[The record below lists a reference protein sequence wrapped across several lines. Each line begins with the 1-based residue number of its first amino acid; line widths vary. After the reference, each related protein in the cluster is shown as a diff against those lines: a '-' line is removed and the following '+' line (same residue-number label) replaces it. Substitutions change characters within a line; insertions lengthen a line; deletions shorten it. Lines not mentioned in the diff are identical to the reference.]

1 VNKNSHTEEN
11 YLKAIFKLQE
21 KDRAEVSTNDIAKLV
36 NTRAASV
43 TDMLKRLADKNLVHY
58 KKYQGVS
65 LTDLGKKAA
74 INIIRKH
81 RLWESFLV
89 DKLNFKWDEVHD
101 IAEQMEHVESEEL
114 INRLNEFLGFPEYDP
129 HGDPIP
135 SKNGVF
141 AGKEMIVLHDM
152 PVGFIGIISGV
163 NEHSQ
168 AFLNH
173 LDKINI
179 KLGVQVKVEDRN
191 DYDNSF
197 WISIDS
203 AEPVFISKEVAKN
216 LLVFKK

>member
-1 VNKNSHTEEN
+1 MNKNSHTEEN

-21 KDRAEVSTNDIAKLV
+21 KDRAEVSTNDIARLV

-58 KKYQGVS
+58 KKYQGVC

-141 AGKEMIVLHDM
+141 AGKEMNVLHDM

-197 WISIDS
+197 WISIGS
-203 AEPVFISKEVAKN
+203 TEPVFISKEVAKN

>member
-1 VNKNSHTEEN
+1 MNKNSHTEEN

-141 AGKEMIVLHDM
+141 AGKEMNVLHDM

-197 WISIDS
+197 WIRIGST
-203 AEPVFISKEVAKN
+203 EPVFISKEVAKN

>member
-89 DKLNFKWDEVHD
+89 EKLNFKWDEVHD
-101 IAEQMEHVESEEL
+101 IAEQMEHIESEEL

-141 AGKEMIVLHDM
+141 AGKKMNVLHDM
-152 PVGFIGIISGV
+152 PVGFMGNISGV
-163 NEHSQ
+163 NEHSP

>member
-1 VNKNSHTEEN
+1 MNKNSHTEEN
-11 YLKAIFKLQE
+11 YLKAIYKLQE
-21 KDRAEVSTNDIAKLV
+21 KENTEVSTNDIARIV

-43 TDMLKRLADKNLVHY
+43 TDMLKRLSDKNLVHY

-65 LTDLGKKAA
+65 LTDLGKKSA

-89 DKLNFKWDEVHD
+89 EKLNFKWDEVHD

-114 INRLNEFLGFPEYDP
+114 INRLNEYLGFPEYDP

-135 SKNGVF
+135 TKNGVF
-141 AGKEMIVLHDM
+141 AGKEMEVLFDM
-152 PVGFIGIISGV
+152 PVGFRGNISGV
-163 NEHSQ
+163 SEHSQ
-168 AFLNH
+168 SFLKH
-173 LDKINI
+173 LNKINI
-179 KLGVQVKVEDRN
+179 QLGVEVRVEDRN

-197 WISIDS
+197 WIRVDRNS
-203 AEPVFISKEVAKN
+203 PVFISKEVAKN